1 MKKIAVNTIKTFL
14 KERKAAN
21 ITNVSFPVGD
31 RSFDVEIKTSLTVAE
46 KTTFI
51 NRLLSGCFDVAGNFR
66 PEYVTPMLRATI
78 LQMCTNVP
86 IMTLKNE
93 QSEDGGSLMDI
104 EAMNALYVA
113 MDLDSLENGEYQAMM
128 GELVHLCNLAIDW
141 KKSCIISAGALDSS
155 LRGLIETLNA
165 KVESVDA
172 SNLME
177 FAGQLSEVTKG
188 LDEGGILKGLLQLH
202 ESKKN

>member
-1 MKKIAVNTIKTFL
+1 M
-14 KERKAAN
+14 
-21 ITNVSFPVGD
+21 
-31 RSFDVEIKTSLTVAE
+31 
-46 KTTFI
+46 
-51 NRLLSGCFDVAGNFR
+51 
-66 PEYVTPMLRATI
+66 TPMLRATI

-141 KKSCIISAGALDSS
+141 KKSCIISASTLDSS

-188 LDEGGILKGLLQLH
+188 LDEGGILKGLLQLY